1 MHRGAWR
8 ATVHRVK
15 KNQTWLSTETS
26 IVAHVRD
33 FTLCCIQIIFH
44 ICHILFTH
52 SSVNGHLSC
61 FHILAI
67 MNYTAMNIQYFIV
80 LNQNVILQRDHSN
93 HSQNLDLNDF
103 HLFSNIKL
111 ALTRMKIY
119 SHRVVGW
126 DSPGGPEAKT
136 LCSQFR
142 GPGSIPGQGTRSH
155 RPKLKILHATT
166 RTWHSQINKF

>member
-33 FTLCCIQIIFH
+33 FILCYIQIIFY

-61 FHILAI
+61 FHILAN
-67 MNYTAMNIQYFIV
+67 MNYTAMIIQYFIV
-80 LNQNVILQRDHSN
+80 LNQNVILQHD

-111 ALTRMKIY
+111 AFTRMKIY

-136 LCSQFR
+136 LCSQCR
-142 GPGSIPGQGTRSH
+142 GPGSIPGQGTRSR

-166 RTWHSQINKF
+166 KTWHSQINKF